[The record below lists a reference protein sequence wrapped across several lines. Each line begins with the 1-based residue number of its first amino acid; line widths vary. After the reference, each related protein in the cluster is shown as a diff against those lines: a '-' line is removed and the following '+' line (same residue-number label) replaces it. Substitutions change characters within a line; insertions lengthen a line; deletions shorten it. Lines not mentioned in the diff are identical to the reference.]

1 MVYFDVSG
9 VDGEAMKVLEHYH
22 PAQIK
27 MREQTDLI
35 SVVIAAYNIADYIE
49 RGVNS
54 VRSQTYQNLEI
65 IVVDDGST
73 DGTGELCDNL
83 ARKDARV
90 HVIHKENGG
99 PAQARNAGIARAKG
113 SYIGFVDGDD
123 WIYPDMYENMLGAM
137 REQEADIAVCRYR
150 QVHKT
155 HTEDESVDRAVVFE
169 GQEAL
174 QYYVQETK
182 EYAIQNAAWN
192 KLYRRQLLTG
202 ITFPEGKWYEDIMF
216 ATLALAHVRRCVYL
230 DTAYYNYIIDREGS
244 IMNTQIN
251 PRTFTDQIPAYYE
264 KTRFLKELGRE
275 DLADIHDYFF
285 YKRLLLFYDRLQKT
299 DIPEKDKYLEQITQ
313 MIRDNRENYARAY
326 HCPVADRRDYEKM
339 KLFLKSPARYRRKM
353 QWEEQVMIPLKV
365 KIKRNVRA
373 MKTRLNR

>member
-1 MVYFDVSG
+1 M
-9 VDGEAMKVLEHYH
+9 
-22 PAQIK
+22 
-27 MREQTDLI
+27 
-35 SVVIAAYNIADYIE
+35 
-49 RGVNS
+49 
-54 VRSQTYQNLEI
+54 
-65 IVVDDGST
+65 
-73 DGTGELCDNL
+73 
-83 ARKDARV
+83 
-90 HVIHKENGG
+90 
-99 PAQARNAGIARAKG
+99 
-113 SYIGFVDGDD
+113 
-123 WIYPDMYENMLGAM
+123 
-137 REQEADIAVCRYR
+137 
-150 QVHKT
+150 
-155 HTEDESVDRAVVFE
+155 
-169 GQEAL
+169 
-174 QYYVQETK
+174 
-182 EYAIQNAAWN
+182 
-192 KLYRRQLLTG
+192 TG

-216 ATLALAHVRRCVYL
+216 ATLALAHVSRCVYL